1 MKLKNLNIILISALF
16 VSFISCEKDTVYPE
30 IKYYNS
36 LSFSDSSEIHPKNNT
51 YQNIIDNY
59 VNNGAVGVSVMIRD
73 DFGTWLGSGGY
84 ADIKSGVEMQVGNQ
98 FLIASISKTFT
109 ATAIYTFIDEGM
121 LSLEDPVNKWIDKS
135 ITDKI
140 DNANE
145 CQIKHLLSHRSGM
158 HDIYTIKMNMDLY
171 NRADNNW
178 NQEKLLEYVYG
189 KKANFKVDE
198 DYSYSN
204 TNYLLLGMIL
214 EKVSGKTLK
223 EVYQERIFAPLNL
236 ESAHYGIGNNKAPD
250 GVVKGYEDLYSNGIY
265 IEAQD
270 FYMDEIGVGGDGG
283 IAINAYELGKFMD
296 ELVNGTIISENS
308 LKTMRNWFDIPIY
321 FDDQEHK
328 KNGYGFEYYEKVHGD
343 AYGHQGG
350 ITGISTEMYY
360 FPEHDVTLVMLF
372 NFAVA
377 TQKTF
382 DEYKNF
388 IEELEKSIFE

>member
-1 MKLKNLNIILISALF
+1 MFLF
-16 VSFISCEKDTVYPE
+16 VFLMSCEKDTIYPE
-30 IKYYNS
+30 TRYYNS
-36 LSFSDSSEIHPKNNT
+36 LSFTDSSAMLPKNIT

-59 VNNGAVGVSVMIRD
+59 VDNGAVGVSVMIRD

-84 ADIKSGVEMQVGNQ
+84 ADIKSNVEMQPGNQ

-109 ATAIYTFIDEGM
+109 ATAIYTYVDEGV

-145 CQIKHLLSHRSGM
+145 CQIKHLLSHRSGL
-158 HDIYTIKMNMDLY
+158 HDIYTVKMNMDMY

-178 NQEKLLEYVYG
+178 SQEKLLEYVYG
-189 KKANFKVDE
+189 KKAYFNVDK
-198 DYSYSN
+198 DYGYSN

-223 EVYQERIFAPLNL
+223 EVYQERIFNPLNL
-236 ESAHYGIGNNKAPD
+236 QSAHYGIGNDKAPD
-250 GVVKGYEDLYSNGIY
+250 GIVKGYEDLYGNGRY

-296 ELVNGTIISENS
+296 ELVNGNIISNNS
-308 LKTMRNWFDIPIY
+308 LIDMRNWFDIDVY
-321 FDDQEHK
+321 SGSDQT
-328 KNGYGFEYYEKVHGD
+328 KNGYGLEYYEKEYGD

-350 ITGISTEMYY
+350 ITGFSSEMYY
-360 FPEHDVTLVMLF
+360 YPEHNVTMVLLF

-377 TQKTF
+377 TQKTY

-388 IEELEKSIFE
+388 MEELEKAIFE